1 MAAPRRNYR
10 VFLSHA
16 ATDSWVARQLR
27 RSMIEQGAAVFL
39 DEASIAI
46 GADFEQKIRQ
56 SLRRSNELVV
66 LLTPWALERHYV
78 WVEIGAAWGMGMP
91 IIAVLHGVTPRQL
104 SELPNTPVLLKR
116 RNLIELNEI
125 DRYLV
130 QLKRR
135 VQDAV
140 G

>member
-1 MAAPRRNYR
+1 MATARRTYR

-16 ATDSWVARQLR
+16 AADSWVARQLR
-27 RSMIEQGAAVFL
+27 RAMIEHGAAVFL
-39 DEASIAI
+39 DETSIAI

-66 LLTPWALERHYV
+66 LLTPWSLERHYV

-91 IIAVLHGVTPRQL
+91 IIAVLYGVTPRQL
-104 SELPNTPVLLKR
+104 AEMPNTPTLLKR
-116 RNLIELNEI
+116 RNLIELN
-125 DRYLV
+125 DVDHYLV
-130 QLKRR
+130 QLKKR
-135 VQDAV
+135 VQDAL